1 MNLCRREAAE
11 WMIFMETMGNLR
23 RTHYCGTLR
32 ARDAGTQM
40 TVAGSIAKCRDK
52 GGVIFADLRDT
63 TGILQLIFDDSTDR
77 AVFEK
82 ASGLKS
88 EYVIIAAGTLR
99 EREAKTDKIPTG
111 EVELFVTE
119 LRVLSGAQTTPFEVR
134 DGINVNDQLRLK
146 YRYLD
151 LRRPSMHEPIVVRS
165 KIAKVVRDY
174 YDEQHFVEIETPML
188 IKSTPEGARD
198 YLVPSRVQPGH
209 FYALPQSPQL
219 YKQILMLSGF
229 DRYYQIVRCFR
240 DEDLRADRQPEFT
253 QIDMEMSFVT
263 EDDVMAMN
271 EGLVKRV
278 FREVLGVDVE
288 TPFRRMPY
296 SEAMARYGSD
306 KPDTRFGLELQDVTD
321 VLRESGFAVF
331 KSAVE
336 AGGSVRLI
344 NAKGLAGA
352 LTRKE
357 IDKLV
362 DVAKTYGAKGLAY
375 TRLTA
380 DGVTSSFEKFL
391 SEEEKAALH
400 KAAGAET
407 GDVLLVVADAKNSTV
422 FAALGA
428 LRLAVANKCGLI
440 DPDKFNFLW
449 VTDFPFFEYS
459 EEEGRW
465 MAMHHPFTMPRA
477 EDLDKVES
485 DPGSVRAL
493 AYDMVL
499 NGCELGGGSIRINDP
514 AVQDRMLK
522 ALGFSEERAR
532 ESFGFLMDA
541 YQYGAPPHGG
551 MAFGFDR
558 MVMLMLKRD
567 SIRDVIA
574 FPKVQNAGEPMSGC
588 PETVEE
594 KQLRELSIAYA
605 PIETEE

>member
-1 MNLCRREAAE
+1 
-11 WMIFMETMGNLR
+11 MIFMETMGNLR

-77 AVFEK
+77 AVIEK

-88 EYVIIAAGTLR
+88 EYVVIAAGTLR